1 MTYFSWYYTICVFYL
16 FQTLPFSYVSLL
28 VLYTKQ
34 KFDRILFSF
43 PVFLQN
49 AVYSNFLYIL
59 FSFRFLFSKD
69 LHSNFF
75 LISSFFFTFN
85 NICLFFFYTEFTYS
99 GNICYRK
106 LKKKHFFIF
115 YFLSNIELIHI
126 KIRLKVIMLE
136 DSIYYL
142 LLKTDL
148 TSLIT

>member
-1 MTYFSWYYTICVFYL
+1 MFFICFKLYHFLMCHFWCFILSKNLIAFFFLFLFFFRMLSIAIFCIFFFLFVF
-16 FQTLPFSYVSLL
+16 FFRKISIVISSIFLPF
-28 VLYTKQ
+28 
-34 KFDRILFSF
+34 FSF
-43 PVFLQN
+43 LIIF
-49 AVYSNFLYIL
+49 VY
-59 FSFRFLFSKD
+59 
-69 LHSNFF
+69 
-75 LISSFFFTFN
+75 
-85 NICLFFFYTEFTYS
+85 FFFYTEFTYS